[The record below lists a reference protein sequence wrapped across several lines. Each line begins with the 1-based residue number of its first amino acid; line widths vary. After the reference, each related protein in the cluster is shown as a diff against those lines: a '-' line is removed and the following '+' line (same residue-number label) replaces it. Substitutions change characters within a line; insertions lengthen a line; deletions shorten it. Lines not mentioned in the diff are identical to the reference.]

1 MTMQWNL
8 LCRSVS
14 VEDLMLEHITW
25 QEDAM
30 RVIFS
35 KTKSDQTGEGIS
47 NDKFIY
53 SNVINP
59 TVDPILALGVY
70 IFCKQR
76 NSQNGCNY
84 PLFEGNDQK
93 ARFSKILHDVVG
105 FIPDTYDLGNIIWLM
120 DIKVT

>member
-105 FIPDTYDLGNIIWLM
+105 FIPDTYDLGNII
-120 DIKVT
+120 